1 LTPIRKGTESH
12 AHDAAGVEGVFPIIY
27 ASASDSYVF
36 GYKLLLTS
44 LFIVSGLH

>member
-1 LTPIRKGTESH
+1 LVADGALYPHVALK
-12 AHDAAGVEGVFPIIY
+12 VLP

-44 LFIVSGLH
+44 LFIVSGLQ